1 MPGLQNIEI
10 PVYKKIA
17 VALDF
22 SENDIKLLASCYW
35 AGQQGYSVCP
45 DTCSR
50 KCHQPY
56 YWVKKQT
63 IMKQKKTK
71 RDLIFL

>member
-22 SENDIKLLASCYW
+22 SENDTKLLASCNW
-35 AGQQGYSVCP
+35 PGQEG
-45 DTCSR
+45 
-50 KCHQPY
+50 
-56 YWVKKQT
+56 
-63 IMKQKKTK
+63 
-71 RDLIFL
+71 